1 MAWPLHCVDI
11 ATAQANRI
19 MTAHCEVVGW
29 LIDSDIARV
38 LVREN
43 GRISAQKASTPGS
56 FADCAIQTGAFRRGN
71 PIVDPITRE
80 TIGYEMEELP
90 SEIVVAD

>member
-1 MAWPLHCVDI
+1 
-11 ATAQANRI
+11 

-29 LIDSDIARV
+29 VLDTDVARV

-43 GRISAQKASTPGS
+43 GRVSAQKARTRGS

-71 PIVDPITRE
+71 PILDPITRE

-90 SEIVVAD
+90 SDVVVAE

>member
-1 MAWPLHCVDI
+1 MN
-11 ATAQANRI
+11 TQ
-19 MTAHCEVVGW
+19 CEVVGW
-29 LIDSDIARV
+29 LIDTDVARV

-56 FADCAIQTGAFRRGN
+56 FAECAIQTGAFRRGN

-80 TIGYEMEELP
+80 TVGYEMEELP
-90 SEIVVAD
+90 SAFVIAD